1 MEKLKN
7 HGVKHKLSI
16 IMAVIFFLGLIP
28 VKNLIATATEPLG
41 PVVNP
46 DGTVTISYQ
55 YDGDE
60 LYING
65 SFTNWQFT
73 KMTKGENNIFS
84 YTTEY

>member
-60 LYING
+60 LYI
-65 SFTNWQFT
+65 
-73 KMTKGENNIFS
+73 
-84 YTTEY
+84 